1 MRNLALMILIN
12 AFLLATLIALLQAN
26 VDEFKEHGKAI
37 SRGGHNGAFSFAN
50 FKQDKFSY
58 LNVTVL
64 EKHLVDQMPEC
75 SFACLETS
83 CFSFNLNAFPDIDN
97 KLLCELLPV
106 DKYNNTNKFIFS
118 NVSHHFSIMTPCS
131 SRPCKNNGTC
141 VPLYEEN
148 DYKCAC
154 KRFTGRNCE
163 SDFDEC
169 SSENECHT
177 NATCTNTNGSYNC
190 TCKRGFQGDGRNCND
205 TDECSYENECHVN
218 ATCQNTKGSYN
229 CICLAGFQ
237 GDGRRS
243 CTVVRLRDSV
253 IIGGNQ
259 TYFDLLSNWLNPV
272 AQSNGQWILCW
283 RASLNGWASSTL
295 HSLCNNK
302 GPTVSLIRDTKN
314 NVFGGY
320 ASKSWRESGN
330 RYAVSA
336 FLFSLKNPTNDPR
349 KLPHMDGKSYS
360 MRDYGH
366 VGPSF
371 GQGIDLYIASNAN
384 KNSDS
389 YEKLGY
395 TYTVPSGRAGDPFLT
410 GATRFTPSEIETFYE
425 TTP

>member
-1 MRNLALMILIN
+1 MRTLALMTLIN

-58 LNVTVL
+58 LNITVL
-64 EKHLVDQMPEC
+64 EKRLVDQMPEC

-106 DKYNNTNKFIFS
+106 DKYNNTNEFIFS

-131 SRPCKNNGTC
+131 SWPCKNNGTC

-163 SDFDEC
+163 SD
-169 SSENECHT
+169 
-177 NATCTNTNGSYNC
+177 
-190 TCKRGFQGDGRNCND
+190 

-218 ATCQNTKGSYN
+218 ATCENTKGSYN

-237 GDGRRS
+237 GDGRS

-283 RASLNGWASSTL
+283 RASLHGWASSTF

-320 ASKSWRESGN
+320 ASKSWRESGT
-330 RYAVSA
+330 RYDVSA

-349 KLPHMDGKSYS
+349 KLPHMAGKSYS
-360 MRDYGH
+360 MRDYAH
-366 VGPSF
+366 VGPCF
-371 GQGIDLYIASNAN
+371 GQGIDLYIANNAN

-389 YEKLGY
+389 FEKLGY

-410 GATRFTPSEIETFYE
+410 GATRFTPSEVETFYE